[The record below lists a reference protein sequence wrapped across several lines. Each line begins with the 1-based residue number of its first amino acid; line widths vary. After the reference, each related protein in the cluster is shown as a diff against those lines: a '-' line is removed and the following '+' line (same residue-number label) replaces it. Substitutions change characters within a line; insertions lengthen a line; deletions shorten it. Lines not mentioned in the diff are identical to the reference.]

1 MLVDELITLGP
12 REIAPVVRQLIPL
25 GNFALEE
32 LARSFPG
39 PLWRPSLL
47 TDSRIPL
54 AHEIS
59 ASAAALASFESNAAP
74 YVALLLRHPSAEVRY
89 YAIIVAGAIESGN
102 LVVPLA
108 RAGLDDDQSCR
119 RAAIHLLSASQQHPE
134 YPEALTFLRLCA
146 AEDEPA
152 RTRRRAI
159 AVLTQLR
166 DAASASLFVEL
177 LGDHDKG
184 VAATSR
190 VGLRVLTAHDFGFR
204 REPWVRW
211 LAERGREIRVQWLIE
226 GLADARANIRCLA
239 SRELWRLTR
248 FLQPLPENAAR
259 AEYLQAKGH
268 YERWWSNRRTWAK
281 P

>member
-12 REIAPVVRQLIPL
+12 REIAPVVRQLVPL

-39 PLWRPSLL
+39 PLWRPSLV

-59 ASAAALASFESNAAP
+59 ASAAALVAFESTAAP

-89 YAIIVAGAIESGN
+89 YAIVVAAAIEGGK
-102 LVVPLA
+102 LIVPLA
-108 RAGLDDDQSCR
+108 RAGLDDDQRCR
-119 RAAIHLLSASQQHPE
+119 RAAIHLLSASQRHPE
-134 YPEALTFLRLCA
+134 YPEALTYLRRCGA
-146 AEDEPA
+146 QDEPA
-152 RTRRRAI
+152 QTRRRAI
-159 AVLTQLR
+159 TVLTQLR
-166 DAASASLFVEL
+166 DDASASLFVEL

-184 VAATSR
+184 VAATAR

-211 LAERGREIRVQWLIE
+211 LAERGRDIRVQWLIE
-226 GLADARANIRCLA
+226 GLADGRANIRCLA

-248 FLQPLPENAAR
+248 FLQPLAENATR
-259 AEYLQAKGH
+259 LEYLQAKGH
-268 YERWWSNRRTWAK
+268 YERWWSNQQS
-281 P
+281 